1 MLKTE
6 LKMDCEVRAEGGFKK
21 TKKVN
26 KRWLGGG
33 KMVVLCLQSHG

>member
-6 LKMDCEVRAEGGFKK
+6 LKIDCEVIAERGFKK

-33 KMVVLCLQSHG
+33 KMVVLCRQSYG